1 MKKYLIYFFAMLM
14 TASSLVLTSCS
25 SDDDEIGDNNYAEMI
40 VGSWKNKIA
49 IDDDWYG
56 DGYTR
61 FYSDGTYKDVE
72 IDMYYGSKEVT
83 HSSGTWSISGNKI
96 TMHVNDGISGLDTGT
111 STITKM
117 TATEMVINAA
127 GIDLTYTKITD
138 SEFDSYYSLEER

>member
-49 IDDDWYG
+49 IDEDWYG
-56 DGYTR
+56 EWYIR
-61 FYSDGTYKDVE
+61 FYSDGTYKDVDITVYSDYKDVE
-72 IDMYYGSKEVT
+72 
-83 HSSGTWSISGNKI
+83 HSSGSWSISGNKI
-96 TMHVNDGISGLDTGT
+96 TTHVNDGISGLDTGT

-117 TATEMVINAA
+117 TATEMVISAA
-127 GIDLTYTKITD
+127 GIDLTYTKVAD
-138 SEFDSYYSLEER
+138 SVFESYYNQE